1 MPEISGTASH
11 RGRQSRSDA
20 RSIGPHVAG
29 RTLRARDCPIYRHAR
44 PLESQA
50 RASSPALRLER
61 PHPGA
66 ALPWTRTMGGPSSP
80 ARSGGRLAVPSLTL
94 LTGLLDG
101 SRSVRVEVTWLFA
114 RERDLDALLG
124 ALVIDARRYSP
135 NKVTSQEIRIVSGE
149 PDPERIS
156 TSYVERH
163 NLTMRMSMR
172 RFTRLTNAFSKKVE
186 NHAAAIS
193 LNMMWQN
200 FGKPLK
206 ALANPYPRTPAMA
219 AGVSDH
225 IWTCEEI
232 AALLD

>member
-1 MPEISGTASH
+1 MTTSSVKHRQRLRAHPPEESMPEISGTASH
-11 RGRQSRSDA
+11 RGRLSRSYA

-124 ALVIDARRYSP
+124 ALVIDAALPLREVVLVGDLGVVNLSLAHTLFSRRRSA
-135 NKVTSQEIRIVSGE
+135 R
-149 PDPERIS
+149 D
-156 TSYVERH
+156 
-163 NLTMRMSMR
+163 
-172 RFTRLTNAFSKKVE
+172 
-186 NHAAAIS
+186 
-193 LNMMWQN
+193 
-200 FGKPLK
+200 
-206 ALANPYPRTPAMA
+206 
-219 AGVSDH
+219 AG
-225 IWTCEEI
+225 C
-232 AALLD
+232 L